1 MIKVIDLLT
10 NAILVSLKIYK
21 KMLSPCLP
29 DACRF
34 EPTCSV
40 YLYQAI
46 NRKGL
51 LKGSALGIRR
61 LLKCHPFHAGG
72 FDPVP

>member
-1 MIKVIDLLT
+1 MVKVIDLLT
-10 NAILVSLKIYK
+10 KAILASLKIYK
-21 KMLSPCLP
+21 KFLSPCLP

-34 EPTCSV
+34 EPTCSA
-40 YLYQAI
+40 YLYEAI

-51 LKGSALGIRR
+51 LKGSILGVRR
-61 LLKCHPFHAGG
+61 ILKCHPFHTGG